1 MLPNPRL
8 MRTLLSKRW
17 LACSFVK
24 VKFTT
29 VFKRKSTSVQDIMPE
44 VEPCFFVGSTIPHQA
59 LILHVWKHLLL
70 ISSTMG
76 RALCLIS
83 GQT

>member
-1 MLPNPRL
+1 MLPSPHL
-8 MRTLLSKRW
+8 MRTLLSKRR

-24 VKFTT
+24 VKFTK
-29 VFKRKSTSVQDIMPE
+29 VFKRKSTSVEDIMPE
-44 VEPCFFVGSTIPHQA
+44 VEPYFFVGSTIPHQA

-76 RALCLIS
+76 RVLCLIS
-83 GQT
+83 GET